1 MHRFNTIKEAISD
14 LKRGKMVIVVDDE
27 ERENEGDLVMI
38 AEKVTPEAVNF
49 MAKEG
54 RGLICVPLTSEL
66 ASKLELNPMVSEKLG
81 VKSGKKIV
89 DDGKAGL
96 QRCNFTV
103 SVDYKKGTTT
113 GISASDRAKTIQAL
127 SSKSAKPFDFAR
139 PGHVFPLIAREGGV
153 LVRAGHTEAATD
165 LSKLCGYS
173 PVAVICEISNDDGEM
188 ARRKDLLEFSK
199 KQKLSIISISDL
211 IEYRRKA
218 EKFIEKVAQTT
229 LPTTYGNFEI
239 IIYRSVLDG
248 REHVALVA
256 GKVRGKKNVLVRVH
270 SECLTGDLFK
280 SKRCDCGKQLEYAM
294 RKIAERKNGV
304 LLYMRQEGRGI
315 GLVNKLKTYNLQD
328 NGYDT
333 VSANKKLGFPAD
345 LRDYGIGAQI
355 LSDLGL
361 STIELMT
368 NNPKKIIGLSG
379 YGLLVSKRVPI
390 EIFPNSKNK
399 KYLKTKKQK
408 LGHLLSHV

>member
-54 RGLICVPLTSEL
+54 RGLICVPLTYEL

-165 LSKLCGYS
+165 LSKL
-173 PVAVICEISNDDGEM
+173 
-188 ARRKDLLEFSK
+188 
-199 KQKLSIISISDL
+199 
-211 IEYRRKA
+211 
-218 EKFIEKVAQTT
+218 
-229 LPTTYGNFEI
+229 
-239 IIYRSVLDG
+239 
-248 REHVALVA
+248 
-256 GKVRGKKNVLVRVH
+256 
-270 SECLTGDLFK
+270 
-280 SKRCDCGKQLEYAM
+280 
-294 RKIAERKNGV
+294 
-304 LLYMRQEGRGI
+304 
-315 GLVNKLKTYNLQD
+315 
-328 NGYDT
+328 
-333 VSANKKLGFPAD
+333 
-345 LRDYGIGAQI
+345 
-355 LSDLGL
+355 
-361 STIELMT
+361 
-368 NNPKKIIGLSG
+368 
-379 YGLLVSKRVPI
+379 
-390 EIFPNSKNK
+390 
-399 KYLKTKKQK
+399 
-408 LGHLLSHV
+408 